1 MLSTCNDPQYR
12 DGKLAL
18 RLMKEKISEH
28 GADVADIDN
37 FAAALAETG
46 DYEKAAKFQEQVVSA
61 LKEENQPERLKSAIK
76 RLNNYLENKPWRESS
91 YIEPDVFSDNNKG

>member
-1 MLSTCNDPQYR
+1 
-12 DGKLAL
+12 
-18 RLMKEKISEH
+18 MKEKISEH

-46 DYEKAAKFQEQVVSA
+46 DYEKAAKFQEQVVNA

-91 YIEPDVFSDNNKG
+91 YIEPDVFSNNNKG